1 MTLRQKPDARRIARF
16 LSSLKKA
23 DWLGTARRWWP
34 DYVFHYTDIQ
44 NAVSILK
51 TGALLSRNVAN
62 SAGLMVTDNASQ
74 DIISSTDEELKDYVR
89 LYFRP
94 RTPTQYNNEGF
105 RPVGRRSL
113 QSHCPVPIYFLFDSR
128 IVLSRADSRFTHGNL
143 KSARESFSSASDFEK
158 IPFES
163 VYHSGPFEP
172 HQRDTIVFHRH
183 AEVIVPTQMDI
194 GALRY
199 IVCRSQAEYET
210 LLHLLPPPTHNRWRK
225 RIGIFPGLYLFEKK
239 WTFVERV
246 AKDFSSIVFYFNR
259 DSQALGPFRVQHE
272 IIDAQTFRSL
282 DSANLPNY
290 FTNQPLRLDLQ
301 TIGFP
306 SDYFVR
312 LWIDGQLAY
321 VDRYVDDLTW

>member
-1 MTLRQKPDARRIARF
+1 MTPRRKPDSRRIAR
-16 LSSLKKA
+16 LLTDLKKA
-23 DWLGTARRWWP
+23 NWLGTARNWWP

-51 TGALLSRNVAN
+51 TGALLSRTAAN
-62 SAGLMVTDNASQ
+62 SVGLMATDNASR
-74 DIISSTDEELKDYVR
+74 DIIDGTDEDLKDYVR

-105 RPVGRRSL
+105 RPLGQRSL

-128 IVLSRADSRFTHGNL
+128 TVLSRADSRFTHGNL
-143 KSARESFSSASDFEK
+143 RSARESFGSASDFEK

-199 IVCRSQAEYET
+199 IVCRSQAEYES
-210 LLHLLPPPTHNRWRK
+210 LLHLLPPAPHNRWRA
-225 RIGIFPGLYLFEKK
+225 RIGIFPGLNLFEKK

-246 AKDFSSIVFYFNR
+246 AKNSSSIVFYFNR
-259 DSQALGPFRVQHE
+259 DSQTPGPFRIQYE
-272 IIDAQTFRSL
+272 ITDAQTFRSL
-282 DSANLPNY
+282 DSADLPIY
-290 FTNQPLRLDLQ
+290 FTNQPLILNLQ

-312 LWIDGQLAY
+312 MWLDGQLAY
-321 VDRYVDDLTW
+321 ADRYEDNLPW